1 MKFSNQTVGNSGLY
15 YVCFMLSR
23 LGWNVMPTARNARGI
38 DLIAYDAG
46 AESKLAIQVK
56 ALSRRSPV
64 PLGKHLLNLMGDY
77 FVICREVASEQPD
90 CFIMTPDEVRRLAH
104 RGEKDGRVSYW
115 LQPKA
120 YDQPDFRNNWTRIG
134 VGTL

>member
-23 LGWNVMPTARNARGI
+23 FGWNVMPTARNARGI
-38 DLIAYDAG
+38 DLIAYDAE

-56 ALSRRSPV
+56 SLSRRSPV

-77 FVICREVASEQPD
+77 IVICREVASEQPD

-115 LQPKA
+115 LQPRA
-120 YDQPDFRNNWTRIG
+120 C
-134 VGTL
+134 